1 MINSRGTPV
10 EYRDSIILMIMR
22 KMLLIAVCCSAV
34 QGALAESINVA
45 VAANFVSTF
54 KLLAADFEVSS
65 GHTLKISSGSSG
77 RFYAQIK
84 NGAPFYVFFSADQS
98 TPQRLEAE
106 GLVVAGSRLTYAVG
120 ALALWSAN
128 PRLVVDGVLDGAQV
142 LHGGDFNKLA
152 LANPRLAPYGVA
164 ALEVLTA
171 LGLREA
177 NRNKWVQ
184 GENIAQTY
192 QFVSTGNADVGFV
205 ALSQVSQISKLS
217 QTREAEAVRGAA
229 WLVPAELY
237 QPIMQ
242 DAVLL
247 RRGETSQAAHALLR
261 YVRGAEARV
270 IIEANGYRWPAP

>member
-1 MINSRGTPV
+1 M
-10 EYRDSIILMIMR
+10 MMR

-54 KLLAADFEVSS
+54 KLLKIQFEASS

-84 NGAPFYVFFSADQS
+84 NGAPFHVFFSADQS

-128 PRLVVDGVLDGAQV
+128 PALVVDGVLDGAQV
-142 LHGGDFNKLA
+142 LQAGDFNKLA

-171 LGLREA
+171 LGLLEA
-177 NRNKWVQ
+177 TRSKWVQ

-205 ALSQVSQISKLS
+205 ALSQIG
-217 QTREAEAVRGAA
+217 GAA

-237 QPIMQ
+237 RPIMQ
-242 DAVLL
+242 DAGLL
-247 RRGETSQAAHALLR
+247 RRGETSQGAQALLR

>member
-1 MINSRGTPV
+1 M
-10 EYRDSIILMIMR
+10 MMR

-54 KLLAADFEVSS
+54 KLLKIQFEASS

-84 NGAPFYVFFSADQS
+84 NGAPFHVFFSADQS
-98 TPQRLEAE
+98 TPQSLEAE

-128 PRLVVDGVLDGAQV
+128 PALVVDGVLDGAQV
-142 LHGGDFNKLA
+142 LQAGDFNKLA

-171 LGLREA
+171 LGLLEA
-177 NRNKWVQ
+177 TRSKWVQ

-192 QFVSTGNADVGFV
+192 QFVSTGNADLGFV
-205 ALSQVSQISKLS
+205 ALSQIRSQIRSQISQASKLS
-217 QTREAEAVRGAA
+217 QIKSKLSQMGGEVVLGAA

-242 DAVLL
+242 DAGLL

>member
-1 MINSRGTPV
+1 
-10 EYRDSIILMIMR
+10 MIMR

-54 KLLAADFEVSS
+54 KLLKTQFEASS

-84 NGAPFYVFFSADQS
+84 NGAPFHVFFSADQS

-128 PRLVVDGVLDGAQV
+128 PGLVVDGVLDGAQV
-142 LHGGDFNKLA
+142 LQGGDFNKLA

-171 LGLREA
+171 LGLRETT
-177 NRNKWVQ
+177 RSKWVQ

-192 QFVSTGNADVGFV
+192 QFVSTGNADLGFV
-205 ALSQVSQISKLS
+205 ALSQI
-217 QTREAEAVRGAA
+217 REGEALLGAA

-242 DAVLL
+242 DAGLL
-247 RRGETSQAAHALLR
+247 RRGETSQAAQALLR

>member
-1 MINSRGTPV
+1 VVNSRCSPI
-10 EYRDSIILMIMR
+10 EYRDAIALMIIR

-34 QGALAESINVA
+34 QGALAESVNVA

-54 KLLAADFEVSS
+54 TLLKAQFEVSS

-84 NGAPFYVFFSADQS
+84 NGAPFHVFFSADQS

-120 ALALWSAN
+120 ALVLWSAN
-128 PRLVVDGVLDGAQV
+128 PGLVVDGVLDGAQV
-142 LHGGDFNKLA
+142 LQGGEFNKLA

-164 ALEVLTA
+164 ALDVLTA
-171 LGLREA
+171 LALREA
-177 NRNKWVQ
+177 TRSRWVQ

-205 ALSQVSQISKLS
+205 ALSQIRLS
-217 QTREAEAVRGAA
+217 QLREGEAMRGAA
-229 WLVPAELY
+229 WLIPAELY
-237 QPIMQ
+237 RPIMQ
-242 DAVLL
+242 DAGLL
-247 RRGETSQAAHALLR
+247 RRGETNQAAQALLR

>member
-1 MINSRGTPV
+1 M
-10 EYRDSIILMIMR
+10 MMR

-54 KLLAADFEVSS
+54 KLLKIQFEASS

-84 NGAPFYVFFSADQS
+84 NGAPFHVFFSADQS
-98 TPQRLEAE
+98 TPQSLEAE

-128 PRLVVDGVLDGAQV
+128 PALVVDGVLDGAQV
-142 LHGGDFNKLA
+142 LQAGDFNKLA

-171 LGLREA
+171 LGLLEA
-177 NRNKWVQ
+177 TRSKWVQ

-192 QFVSTGNADVGFV
+192 QFVSTRNADLGFV
-205 ALSQVSQISKLS
+205 ALSQIVQVSQTSKLS
-217 QTREAEAVRGAA
+217 QIESKLSQIGGAA

-237 QPIMQ
+237 RPIMQ
-242 DAVLL
+242 DAGLL
-247 RRGETSQAAHALLR
+247 RRGETSQGAQALLR

>member
-1 MINSRGTPV
+1 
-10 EYRDSIILMIMR
+10 MIMR
-22 KMLLIAVCCSAV
+22 KMLLVAVCCRAV

-54 KLLAADFEVSS
+54 TLLKTQFEASS

-84 NGAPFYVFFSADQS
+84 NGAPFHVFFSADQS

-128 PRLVVDGVLDGAQV
+128 PALVVDGVLDGAQV
-142 LHGGDFNKLA
+142 LQGGDFNKLA

-164 ALEVLTA
+164 ALDVLTA
-171 LGLREA
+171 LGLLEA
-177 NRNKWVQ
+177 TRSKWVQ

-192 QFVSTGNADVGFV
+192 QFVSTGNADIGFV
-205 ALSQVSQISKLS
+205 ALSQISQIRPLS
-217 QTREAEAVRGAA
+217 QIREDEVLLGAA
-229 WLVPAELY
+229 WLIPAELY
-237 QPIMQ
+237 RPIMQ
-242 DAVLL
+242 DAGLL
-247 RRGETSQAAHALLR
+247 RRGETSQAAQALLR

>member
-1 MINSRGTPV
+1 MI
-10 EYRDSIILMIMR
+10 IR
-22 KMLLIAVCCSAV
+22 KMLLVAVCCSAV
-34 QGALAESINVA
+34 QGALAESVNVA

-54 KLLAADFEVSS
+54 TLLKAQFEASS

-84 NGAPFYVFFSADQS
+84 NGAPFHVFFSADQS

-120 ALALWSAN
+120 ALVLWSAN
-128 PRLVVDGVLDGAQV
+128 PGLVVDGVLDGAQV
-142 LHGGDFNKLA
+142 LQGGEFNKLA

-164 ALEVLTA
+164 ALDVLTA
-171 LGLREA
+171 LALREA
-177 NRNKWVQ
+177 TRSRWVQ

-205 ALSQVSQISKLS
+205 ALSQIRLS
-217 QTREAEAVRGAA
+217 QLREGEAMRGAA
-229 WLVPAELY
+229 WLIPAELY
-237 QPIMQ
+237 RPIMQ
-242 DAVLL
+242 DAGLL
-247 RRGETSQAAHALLR
+247 RRGETNQAAQALLR

>member
-1 MINSRGTPV
+1 MI
-10 EYRDSIILMIMR
+10 IR

-45 VAANFVSTF
+45 VAANFVSTLT
-54 KLLAADFEVSS
+54 LLKAQFEASS

-84 NGAPFYVFFSADQS
+84 NGAPFHVFFSADQS

-106 GLVVAGSRLTYAVG
+106 GLVVAGSRLTYAIG
-120 ALALWSAN
+120 ALVLWSAN
-128 PRLVVDGVLDGAQV
+128 PELVVDGVLNGAQV
-142 LHGGDFNKLA
+142 LQGGGFNKLA

-171 LGLREA
+171 LGLRDA
-177 NRNKWVQ
+177 TRSKWVQ

-205 ALSQVSQISKLS
+205 ALSQM
-217 QTREAEAVRGAA
+217 REGETLHGAA
-229 WLVPAELY
+229 WLIPAELY

-242 DAVLL
+242 DAGLL
-247 RRGETSQAAHALLR
+247 RRGETSQAAQALLR

-270 IIEANGYRWPAP
+270 IIEANGYRRPVP